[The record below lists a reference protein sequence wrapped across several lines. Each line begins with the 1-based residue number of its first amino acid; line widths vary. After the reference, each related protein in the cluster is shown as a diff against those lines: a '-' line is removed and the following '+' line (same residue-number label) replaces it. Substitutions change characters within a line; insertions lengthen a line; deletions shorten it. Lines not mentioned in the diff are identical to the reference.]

1 MRLAA
6 IDIGTNSIHMVIADV
21 ASDGA
26 ITVVDRTKEMVR
38 LGRGVF
44 VTGRI
49 GRDAMDLGVRTLR
62 TFTRLARVR
71 RVQRIRA
78 VATSAV
84 REAQNGST
92 LVERARREAG
102 LQVKVISGRE
112 EARLIYRAAAHSLGL
127 GGEPYLLMD
136 VGGGSVE
143 LVLVQ
148 DGRPV
153 WLESLPLGVARLAEQ
168 FLPTDPPSPKQR
180 KQLVAH
186 IEEELDRVLRDV
198 RRTGT
203 TRAVGTSGTVHALV
217 AMVYAARG
225 DDPGRLHGLSVATTE
240 LSQLRRALVGCT
252 AAERL
257 ALPGADPK
265 RVDLLTASAILGES
279 CLRRGRITEL
289 TACTWALREGILLDL
304 AGIAVAAG
312 ASRDDVRRRSVEAL
326 GRRFGGDNAH
336 GLQTARRAR
345 QLFDATA
352 PALGLRPA
360 SGDLLE
366 YAALLHDIGRSIE
379 HEHHHRHSA
388 YLIHNGEL
396 LGFEPREIDIMA
408 GIARGHRKQP
418 PKPSDP
424 ELQTLPAPARR
435 TVRALAVLLRL
446 ADALDRTHFAVVKD
460 LVCTLTPTRLLIE
473 LESGSESVDLE
484 LWAATRRTVALSRL
498 LDRPVVLR
506 ARPTRAR
513 AAIATA
519 RALA

>member
-1 MRLAA
+1 
-6 IDIGTNSIHMVIADV
+6 MVIADV
-21 ASDGA
+21 ASDGG

-49 GRDAMDLGVRTLR
+49 SREAMDLGVRTLR

-71 RVQRIRA
+71 RVQRLRA

-84 REAQNGST
+84 REAQNGPMF
-92 LVERARREAG
+92 VERARREAG
-102 LQVKVISGRE
+102 VQVKVISGRE

-127 GGEPYLLMD
+127 GGNPYLLMD

-148 DGRPV
+148 EGRPV

-186 IEEELDRVLRDV
+186 IEEELDRPLRDV

-217 AMVYAARG
+217 AMVHAARG
-225 DDPGRLHGLSVATTE
+225 DDPGRLHGVSITTTE

-252 AAERL
+252 VAERL

-265 RVDLLTASAILGES
+265 RVDLLAASAILVET
-279 CLRRGRITEL
+279 CLRRARITEL

-304 AGIAVAAG
+304 AGIPVPAD
-312 ASRDDVRRRSVEAL
+312 ASRGDVRRRSVEAL

-336 GLQTARRAR
+336 GIQTARLAR

-352 PALGLRPA
+352 AALGLRV
-360 SGDLLE
+360 GCRDLLE
-366 YAALLHDIGRSIE
+366 YAAVLHDIGRSIE
-379 HEHHHRHSA
+379 HEHHHHHSA

-396 LGFEPREIDIMA
+396 LGFEPKEINIMA
-408 GIARGHRKQP
+408 EIARGHRKQP

-435 TVRALAVLLRL
+435 AVRSLALLLRL
-446 ADALDRTHFAVVKD
+446 ADALDRTHFGVVKD
-460 LVCTLTPTRLLIE
+460 LACALTPARLLIE
-473 LESGSESVDLE
+473 LDSGGESVDSE
-484 LWAATRRTVALSRL
+484 LWAATRRTAALSRL
-498 LDRPVVLR
+498 LERPVVLR
-506 ARPTRAR
+506 ARATRSRVAV
-513 AAIATA
+513 ANA

>member
-1 MRLAA
+1 VRLAA

-21 ASDGA
+21 ASDGG

-49 GRDAMDLGVRTLR
+49 ARDAMELGVRTLR

-84 REAQNGST
+84 REAQNGT
-92 LVERARREAG
+92 TFVERARREAG

-127 GGEPYLLMD
+127 GGEPYLLLD

-143 LVLVQ
+143 LVLVR

-168 FLPTDPPSPKQR
+168 FLPTDPPTPKQR

-186 IEEELDRVLRDV
+186 IEDELGRVLRDV

-203 TRAVGTSGTVHALV
+203 THAVGTSGTVHALV
-217 AMVYAARG
+217 AMVHTANG
-225 DDPGRLHGLSVATTE
+225 DDPGRLHGISVTTAE

-265 RVDLLTASAILGES
+265 RVDLLPASAILVET
-279 CLRRGRITEL
+279 CLRRGKITDL

-304 AGIAVAAG
+304 AGIAVTAG

-326 GRRFGGDNAH
+326 GRRFGGENAH
-336 GLQTARRAR
+336 GQQTARLAR

-352 PALGLRPA
+352 PALGLEEEC
-360 SGDLLE
+360 GDLLE

-396 LGFEPREIDIMA
+396 LGFEPTEIDIMA

-424 ELQTLPAPARR
+424 ELQALPAPARR

-446 ADALDRTHFAVVKD
+446 ADALDRTHFGVVRD
-460 LVCTLTPTRLLIE
+460 LTCTLTPARLLIE
-473 LESGSESVDLE
+473 LDAGSESVDLE
-484 LWAATRRTVALSRL
+484 LWAATRRTAALSRL

-506 ARPTRAR
+506 ARSTRGR
-513 AAIATA
+513 AAIASA

>member
-21 ASDGA
+21 AGDGG
-26 ITVVDRTKEMVR
+26 ITVIDRTKEMVR

-49 GRDAMDLGVRTLR
+49 ARDAMDLGVRTLR
-62 TFTRLARVR
+62 TFARLARGR

-84 REAQNGST
+84 REAQNGPT
-92 LVERARREAG
+92 FVERARREAG
-102 LQVKVISGRE
+102 IQVKVISGRE

-127 GGEPYLLMD
+127 GGDPYLLLD

-143 LVLVQ
+143 LVLVK

-186 IEEELDRVLRDV
+186 IEEELDRPLREA
-198 RRTGT
+198 RRAGA

-217 AMVYAARG
+217 AMAHAARG
-225 DDPGRLHGLSVATTE
+225 EDPGRLHGVSVATPE
-240 LSQLRRALVGCT
+240 LSQLRRAVVGRD

-265 RVDLLTASAILGES
+265 RVDLLPASAILVET
-279 CLRRGRITEL
+279 CLRRGRIREL

-304 AGIAVAAG
+304 AGIAVPAD

-326 GRRFGGDNAH
+326 GRRFDGDNAH
-336 GLQTARRAR
+336 GVQTARLACR
-345 QLFDATA
+345 LFDATA
-352 PALGLRPA
+352 PALGLRPRHRH
-360 SGDLLE
+360 LLE
-366 YAALLHDIGRSIE
+366 YAALLHDIGRGIE

-388 YLIHNGEL
+388 YLIRNGEL
-396 LGFEPREIDIMA
+396 LGFEPEEIDTMA
-408 GIARGHRKQP
+408 EIARGHRKQS

-424 ELQTLPAPARR
+424 ELKGLRPPARR
-435 TVRALAVLLRL
+435 AVRSLAVLLRL
-446 ADALDRTHFAVVKD
+446 ADALDRTHFGVVKD
-460 LVCTLTPTRLLIE
+460 LTCTLTPARLVVEIDAGGE
-473 LESGSESVDLE
+473 RVDLE
-484 LWAATRRTVALSRL
+484 QWAATRRTAALSRL

-506 ARPTRAR
+506 VRASR
-513 AAIATA
+513 SRLTVASV

>member
-1 MRLAA
+1 VRLAA

-21 ASDGA
+21 ASDGG

-84 REAQNGST
+84 REAQNGPT
-92 LVERARREAG
+92 FVERARREAG

-143 LVLVQ
+143 LVLVR
-148 DGRPV
+148 DGRPA

-168 FLPTDPPSPKQR
+168 FLPTDPPGPKQR

-186 IEEELDRVLRDV
+186 IEEELGRVLREV

-225 DDPGRLHGLSVATTE
+225 DDPGRLHGLSAATAE
-240 LSQLRRALVGCT
+240 FSQLRRALVGCT

-265 RVDLLTASAILGES
+265 RVDLLPASAILVET

-336 GLQTARRAR
+336 GVQTARLAR

-352 PALGLRPA
+352 PTLGLRA
-360 SGDLLE
+360 GHGDLLE

-424 ELQTLPAPARR
+424 ELQTLPPSARR

-460 LVCTLTPTRLLIE
+460 LTCTLTPTRLVIE
-473 LESGSESVDLE
+473 LDSGGENVDLE
-484 LWAATRRTVALSRL
+484 LWAATRRTAALSRL

-513 AAIATA
+513 ATITAA